1 MYAKIPLT
9 KITKISVIKT
19 DCRMTLKQVVD
30 TYHPNYV
37 INGGLYNMKT
47 GKLCPI
53 PLRVNG
59 KTLAN
64 HTDGYWGFAWNEGK
78 DFRMIHSY
86 DMEKWDNFFACSAML
101 KDGQNTIFKYDA
113 AQGGTRGRTGIGNDP
128 DYIHLDVT
136 TDKSSPCKPEQ
147 LRNRMK
153 ANGAK
158 DAIMMDCGGSS
169 QGYFNGVYVQHEK
182 RKVSWWICIW
192 CENVQSAKPQNST
205 KNPYTKPTKTI
216 YPNSPKTSIKW
227 LQWELVNRGFLDNSD
242 GKQIDGI
249 MGLRTR
255 IAVKNLQ
262 KALGFTGKDIDGVC
276 GLMTMARMEASQ

>member
-1 MYAKIPLT
+1 MYVKVPKS

-19 DCRMTLKQVVD
+19 DRRMTLKQVVD

-78 DFRMIHSY
+78 DFRMIHSC
-86 DMEKWDNFFACSAML
+86 DMEKWDNFFACSTML

-153 ANGAK
+153 SNGAK

-169 QGYFNGVYVQHEK
+169 QGYFNGVYIQHEK

-192 CENVQSAKPQNST
+192 TEEKSAKPQTTS

-216 YPNSPKTSIKW
+216 YPNSPKISIKW

-249 MGLRTR
+249 MGICTRT
-255 IAVKNLQ
+255 AVKNLQ
-262 KALGFTGKDIDGVC
+262 KALGFIGKDVDGVC

>member
-1 MYAKIPLT
+1 MYNKIPRKSIK
-9 KITKISVIKT
+9 KIAVVLT
-19 DCRMTLKQVVD
+19 DCKKSLQQVVAEQKCQ
-30 TYHPNYV
+30 YA

-78 DFRMIHSY
+78 DFCMIHSY
-86 DMEKWDNFFACSAML
+86 DMEKWDNFIACSAML
-101 KDGQNTIFKYDA
+101 KDGKNTIFKYDA
-113 AQGGTRGRTGIGNDP
+113 AQGGTRGRTGIGDDP

-153 ANGAK
+153 SKGAK

-169 QGYFNGVYVQHEK
+169 QGYLNGTYIQHEK
-182 RKVSWWICIW
+182 RKVKWWICIW
-192 CENVQSAKPQNST
+192 TEEQSAKPQTTS

-227 LQWELVNRGFLDNSD
+227 LQWELVNRAFLDNSD

-249 MGLRTR
+249 MGTRTR
-255 IAVKNLQ
+255 TAVKNLQ

-276 GLMTMARMEASQ
+276 GPMTISKMEATQ